1 MDMSV
6 KEEEE
11 EEEEEEVE
19 SVGMK
24 GVAEA
29 VDIKA
34 WSL

>member
-6 KEEEE
+6 KKKE